1 MLLQAMQRK
10 VNAKG
15 GTELQ
20 SWIFSANRPFRNRA
34 DGTKGL

>member
-15 GTELQ
+15 GTKLQ
-20 SWIFSANRPFRNRA
+20 SWISANRPFRNRA

>member
-20 SWIFSANRPFRNRA
+20 SWISANRPFRNLA
-34 DGTKGL
+34 DGTEGL